1 MELKQSFYPTIEFP
15 SGKRVVLNDNPFAA
29 KSKIH
34 AFNQTQVIAD
44 TLWRDARVVDIH
56 VVPVV
61 PIESIDNEEIPN
73 QRVIIDVQ

>member
-15 SGKRVVLNDNPFAA
+15 SGKRVVLNDSPFAA

-34 AFNQTQVIAD
+34 AFNQAQAIAD

-61 PIESIDNEEIPN
+61 QIESIDNGELSD
-73 QRVIIDVQ
+73 RATIDDQ

>member
-15 SGKRVVLNDNPFAA
+15 SGRRVVLNDNPFVA

-34 AFNQTQVIAD
+34 AFNQAQAIAD
-44 TLWRDARVVDIH
+44 TLWRDARVIDIH

-61 PIESIDNEEIPN
+61 KVESLDNEELIN
-73 QRVIIDVQ
+73 ERVAIDD